1 MIKHYIKL
9 LRISHWIKNSF
20 VFVPL
25 IFAELLWEKDYLL
38 TVILAAFA
46 FSVVSSMIYVFND
59 IVDVESDREHP
70 QKKFRPLASGVITIF
85 QAKITII
92 ILMGLLSF
100 LVFLFPLEFNL
111 ILISYIILN
120 VLYSLVLKNIVI
132 LDMISI
138 SIGFLLRVVGGA
150 YVIGIYISS
159 WLILTTL
166 FISLYLAAMKR
177 RSELVHTTITSYN
190 TRKVLEEYSLYFIDQ
205 ISAITAGGVIISY
218 ALYSVSE
225 HTVNHFQTENLVFT
239 TIFVIFG
246 IFRYMYLVFKKH
258 KGENTVEILLTDV
271 PLIVNIVLYI
281 ITVTL
286 IIYF

>member
-1 MIKHYIKL
+1 MIKDYIKL

-38 TVILAAFA
+38 TVLLATFV
-46 FSVVSSMIYVFND
+46 FGLVSSTIYVFND

-70 QKKFRPLASGVITIF
+70 QKKYRPLASGVISIARAKVVIF
-85 QAKITII
+85 VLSVII
-92 ILMGLLSF
+92 VTLMYF
-100 LVFLFPLEFNL
+100 FPFEFNL
-111 ILISYIILN
+111 VLIGYIILN

-132 LDMISI
+132 LDLISI
-138 SIGFLLRVVGGA
+138 SLGFLLRVIGGA
-150 YVIGIYISS
+150 FVIGVYISS

-177 RSELVHTTITSYN
+177 RSELVHTVSEYRS
-190 TRKVLEEYSLYFIDQ
+190 RKVLEEYSLYFIDQ
-205 ISAITAGGVIISY
+205 ISAITAAGVVISY

-225 HTVNHFQTENLVFT
+225 HTVQHFHTENLVYT

-258 KGENTVEILLTDV
+258 KGENTVEILLTDI
-271 PLIVNIVLYI
+271 PLIVNILLYI
-281 ITVTL
+281 ITITL
-286 IIYF
+286 IIYL